1 MSRGTPDPAAAIW
14 ISRTGLSPFIAG
26 FPKTVLLSIGSLMQS
41 ITLPE
46 DGLGSS
52 AFARH
57 Y

>member
-41 ITLPE
+41 ITPYKY
-46 DGLGSS
+46 GLGSS